1 MSKDP
6 EDTGAATTDG
16 AAAGGAAAGGAAA
29 GAVLETA
36 EMGTHPLDAVKARR
50 PARTTATRQKLFD
63 ASMALIGER
72 GAANVTVDEI
82 AAAAGV
88 SKGTVYYNFGSKSEL
103 IAQLLRHGVDIL
115 KARLLGAADA
125 GKHRSGRPRKANKTG
140 GAEAGRSVSPVGDP
154 SVSAGD
160 PLVAMEAMI
169 GQAMDFMAEYPS
181 FARLWVSEN
190 WRIPSEW
197 QGTFAVLRGEL
208 LEVVGQAVDN
218 VAKTYPVDESVPRGS
233 LETAI
238 FGACFV
244 VGLDRQTYNPER
256 TRDQS
261 VAAIMAIMRGYVLKD
276 APPRG

>member
-1 MSKDP
+1 MSTEP
-6 EDTGAATTDG
+6 T
-16 AAAGGAAAGGAAA
+16 AAAKG
-29 GAVLETA
+29 L
-36 EMGTHPLDAVKARR
+36 R
-50 PARTTATRQKLFD
+50 PARTNATRQKLFD
-63 ASMALIGER
+63 ASMELIGER
-72 GAANVTVDEI
+72 GAASVTVDEI

-115 KARLLGAADA
+115 KAQLLEAA
-125 GKHRSGRPRKANKTG
+125 GSEGTRR
-140 GAEAGRSVSPVGDP
+140 
-154 SVSAGD
+154 D
-160 PLVAMEAMI
+160 PLLAMEAMI

-197 QGTFAVLRGEL
+197 QGTFSVLRGEL
-208 LEVVGQAVDN
+208 LEVIGQAVER
-218 VAKTYPVDESVPRGS
+218 VAKAYPVDVSVSRGS

-261 VAAIMAIMRGYVLKD
+261 VAAIMAIMRGYVLKE
-276 APPRG
+276 PTPRG

>member
-1 MSKDP
+1 M
-6 EDTGAATTDG
+6 TTEPM
-16 AAAGGAAAGGAAA
+16 AAAKS
-29 GAVLETA
+29 L
-36 EMGTHPLDAVKARR
+36 R
-50 PARTTATRQKLFD
+50 PARTNATRQKLFD
-63 ASMALIGER
+63 ASMELIGER
-72 GAANVTVDEI
+72 GAASVTVDEI

-115 KARLLGAADA
+115 KARLLEAADA
-125 GKHRSGRPRKANKTG
+125 EGTG
-140 GAEAGRSVSPVGDP
+140 S
-154 SVSAGD
+154 D
-160 PLVAMEAMI
+160 PLLAMEAMI

-197 QGTFAVLRGEL
+197 QGTFSVLRAEL
-208 LEVVGQAVDN
+208 LEVIGQAVEK
-218 VAKTYPVDESVPRGS
+218 VAKAYPVDDSVSRGS

-261 VAAIMAIMRGYVLKD
+261 VAAIMAIMRGYVLKGL
-276 APPRG
+276 APRG

>member
-1 MSKDP
+1 MN
-6 EDTGAATTDG
+6 
-16 AAAGGAAAGGAAA
+16 AGPPGP
-29 GAVLETA
+29 VRTL
-36 EMGTHPLDAVKARR
+36 R

-63 ASMALIGER
+63 ASMELIGER
-72 GAANVTVDEI
+72 GAAGVTVDEI

-115 KARLLGAADA
+115 KARLQEAPGQEAAAQGAATA
-125 GKHRSGRPRKANKTG
+125 
-140 GAEAGRSVSPVGDP
+140 VS
-154 SVSAGD
+154 GD
-160 PLVAMEAMI
+160 PLLAMEAMI
-169 GQAMDFMAEYPS
+169 GQALDFMAEYPS

-190 WRIPSEW
+190 WRTPSEW

-208 LEVVGQAVDN
+208 LAVIGAAVEEVAL
-218 VAKTYPVDESVPRGS
+218 AYPVDSTVSRGS

-261 VAAIMAIMRGYVLKD
+261 VAAIMAIMRGYVLQRPD
-276 APPRG
+276 PRG

>member
-1 MSKDP
+1 MN
-6 EDTGAATTDG
+6 
-16 AAAGGAAAGGAAA
+16 AGPPGP
-29 GAVLETA
+29 VRTL
-36 EMGTHPLDAVKARR
+36 R

-63 ASMALIGER
+63 ASMELIGER
-72 GAANVTVDEI
+72 GAAGVTVDEI

-115 KARLLGAADA
+115 KARLQEAPGQEAAAQGAATA
-125 GKHRSGRPRKANKTG
+125 
-140 GAEAGRSVSPVGDP
+140 VS
-154 SVSAGD
+154 GD
-160 PLVAMEAMI
+160 PLLAMEAMI
-169 GQAMDFMAEYPS
+169 GQALDFMSEYPS

-190 WRIPSEW
+190 WRTPSEW

-208 LEVVGQAVDN
+208 LAVIGEAVERVAQA
-218 VAKTYPVDESVPRGS
+218 YPVDSTVSRGS

-244 VGLDRQTYNPER
+244 VGLDRQTYHPER

-261 VAAIMAIMRGYVLKD
+261 VAAIMAIMRGYVLQRPD
-276 APPRG
+276 PRG

>member
-1 MSKDP
+1 MTTEP
-6 EDTGAATTDG
+6 TTGG
-16 AAAGGAAAGGAAA
+16 KS
-29 GAVLETA
+29 L
-36 EMGTHPLDAVKARR
+36 R
-50 PARTTATRQKLFD
+50 PARTNATRQKLFD
-63 ASMALIGER
+63 ASMELIGER
-72 GAANVTVDEI
+72 GAASVTVDEI
-82 AAAAGV
+82 AASAGV

-115 KARLLGAADA
+115 KARLLEAADA
-125 GKHRSGRPRKANKTG
+125 E
-140 GAEAGRSVSPVGDP
+140 GAGS
-154 SVSAGD
+154 D
-160 PLVAMEAMI
+160 PLLAMEAMI

-197 QGTFAVLRGEL
+197 QGTFSVLRAEL
-208 LEVVGQAVDN
+208 LDVIGQAVEK
-218 VAKTYPVDESVPRGS
+218 VAEAYPVDDSVSRGS

-261 VAAIMAIMRGYVLKD
+261 VAAIMAIMRGYVLKGP
-276 APPRG
+276 APRE

>member
-1 MSKDP
+1 MTTEP
-6 EDTGAATTDG
+6 AAPG
-16 AAAGGAAAGGAAA
+16 KG
-29 GAVLETA
+29 L
-36 EMGTHPLDAVKARR
+36 R
-50 PARTTATRQKLFD
+50 PARTNATRQKLFD
-63 ASMALIGER
+63 ASMELIGER
-72 GAANVTVDEI
+72 GAASVTVDEI

-115 KARLLGAADA
+115 KARLLEAAD
-125 GKHRSGRPRKANKTG
+125 SGGTSR
-140 GAEAGRSVSPVGDP
+140 
-154 SVSAGD
+154 D
-160 PLVAMEAMI
+160 PLLDMEAMI

-197 QGTFAVLRGEL
+197 QGTFSVLRSEL
-208 LEVVGQAVDN
+208 LEVIGQAVEK
-218 VAKTYPVDESVPRGS
+218 VAAAYPVDDSVSRGS

-261 VAAIMAIMRGYVLKD
+261 VAAIMAIMRGYVLKEP
-276 APPRG
+276 APRG

>member
-1 MSKDP
+1 MTSIQPDPADP
-6 EDTGAATTDG
+6 EQAKK
-16 AAAGGAAAGGAAA
+16 
-29 GAVLETA
+29 L
-36 EMGTHPLDAVKARR
+36 R

-63 ASMALIGER
+63 ASMELIGER
-72 GAANVTVDEI
+72 GAAGVTVDEI

-88 SKGTVYYNFGSKSEL
+88 SKGTVYYNFGSKSDL

-115 KARLLGAADA
+115 KGRLLGAPDGA
-125 GKHRSGRPRKANKTG
+125 GTAAPG
-140 GAEAGRSVSPVGDP
+140 
-154 SVSAGD
+154 GD
-160 PLVAMEAMI
+160 PLLAMEAMI

-190 WRIPSEW
+190 WRTPSEW
-197 QGTFAVLRGEL
+197 QGTFTLLRAEL
-208 LEVVGQAVDN
+208 LEVIGEAVEE
-218 VAKTYPVDESVPRGS
+218 VARAYPVDPSVPRGS

>member
-1 MSKDP
+1 MTSTHEPADP
-6 EDTGAATTDG
+6 EPAKK
-16 AAAGGAAAGGAAA
+16 
-29 GAVLETA
+29 L
-36 EMGTHPLDAVKARR
+36 R

-63 ASMALIGER
+63 ASMELIGER
-72 GAANVTVDEI
+72 GAAGVTVDEI

-88 SKGTVYYNFGSKSEL
+88 SKGTVYYNFGSKSDL

-115 KARLLGAADA
+115 KGRLLG
-125 GKHRSGRPRKANKTG
+125 PQ
-140 GAEAGRSVSPVGDP
+140 AEAGTAAPAS
-154 SVSAGD
+154 D
-160 PLVAMEAMI
+160 PLLAMEAMI

-190 WRIPSEW
+190 WRTPSEW
-197 QGTFAVLRGEL
+197 QGTFTLLRAEL
-208 LEVVGQAVDN
+208 LEVIGEAVEK
-218 VAKTYPVDESVPRGS
+218 VARVYPVDPSVSRGS

-256 TRDQS
+256 TRNQS
-261 VAAIMAIMRGYVLKD
+261 VAAIMAIMRGYVLRD